1 MSRPS
6 FYRPGPRHA
15 CNPLQIF
22 NQYNSKLTPAEI
34 AENMEPLRTAF
45 AHIREGVATH
55 NEYLVLH
62 SILSVAQEIEHMGIV
77 RGLQEHITAA
87 LQACESYQA
96 RSGCA
101 DQWQPSALHFH
112 ELDALREMV
121 DLHEFQL
128 KQLTAREVHEAA
140 RRLIARTQ
148 STGGAVYEAD
158 VSMTTLTPHKQQ
170 KRKRA

>member
-15 CNPLQIF
+15 CNPLHIF

-34 AENMEPLRTAF
+34 AENMGPLRTAF

-55 NEYLVLH
+55 TEYLVLH
-62 SILSVAQEIEHMGIV
+62 SILSVAQEIERMGIV

-101 DQWQPSALHFH
+101 DSWQPSELLFQ
-112 ELDALREMV
+112 ELDALSEMV

-128 KQLTAREVHEAA
+128 KHLTASEVHEAA

-148 STGGAVYEAD
+148 SAGGAVYEAND
-158 VSMTTLTPHKQQ
+158 SLTTLTPHKQKQ
-170 KRKRA
+170 RKRA